1 MTKTLPLFLMIAS
14 TGFSQKAPVTMSE
27 FVQSWKNTKAY
38 TLAVAEAMPAESY
51 DFKPTPEEMSFS
63 GQMIHIGH
71 ANYAWFAGVL
81 GEKRTIADPKKDDK
95 TTVVAY
101 LRDTFDYC
109 IAALD
114 RITLSQLNQSL
125 PGVGGRDSGSGR
137 DALLNMY
144 MHVAHHR
151 GQAVV
156 YLRLKGITPP
166 DYHY

>member
-1 MTKTLPLFLMIAS
+1 MTKTLPLFLIMAS
-14 TGFSQKAPVTMSE
+14 TGFAQKAPVTMSE

-51 DFKPTPEEMSFS
+51 SFKPTAEEMTFA
-63 GQMIHIGH
+63 GQMIHIGN

-81 GEKRTIADPKKDDK
+81 AEKRTIANPKKEDK
-95 TTVVAY
+95 ATVVAH

-114 RITLSQLNQSL
+114 RITPEQLNQTAR
-125 PGVGGRDSGSGR
+125 GVGGRESGSGR

-156 YLRLKGITPP
+156 YLRLKGIAPP